1 MNNGQKSLSINE
13 TFIIESIESSDV
25 MSACTGFYTNTL
37 ISCTGNTQILLSNN
51 IIKAN
56 SAFSA
61 TTFYGDGSNLTGIS
75 KQDTFVTGGTYNSN
89 SGIATFTNNTGGTFS
104 VNGFYTGST
113 DIYITGVTFSD
124 NLLSL
129 YRNDGVIL
137 GASINSFTSLTV
149 NGSVSAT
156 TFYGDGSN
164 LTGISTQ
171 DTFVTGGTYS
181 AGTAVFTNN
190 TGGTFSVTGFSTSTG
205 SSFTGG
211 TVSGATFFTNG
222 LTANTFN
229 LSTTPNTNTTNTDVL
244 VRNQSTGAIEQRSIN
259 SLTNVVNLVTVG
271 LTGSTNVDYNS
282 IKAAVDSIT
291 GATSANTYV
300 VMV

>member
-61 TTFYGDGSNLTGIS
+61 TTFYGDGSNLIGIS

-149 NGSVSAT
+149 NGTVI
-156 TFYGDGSN
+156 FD
-164 LTGISTQ
+164 
-171 DTFVTGGTYS
+171 
-181 AGTAVFTNN
+181 
-190 TGGTFSVTGFSTSTG
+190 
-205 SSFTGG
+205 G
-211 TVSGATFFTNG
+211 TVLNTPLILSANDVVNIKVTKNYLATGEFKLIG
-222 LTANTFN
+222 
-229 LSTTPNTNTTNTDVL
+229 TTP
-244 VRNQSTGAIEQRSIN
+244 
-259 SLTNVVNLVTVG
+259 VT
-271 LTGSTNVDYNS
+271 
-282 IKAAVDSIT
+282 
-291 GATSANTYV
+291 
-300 VMV
+300 